1 MKYGL
6 PSLLYLGSKSQ
17 FAKFQCPHCYFPFWL
32 AKSTCKLLSSWLFEA
47 WDESFQNSR
56 YPPLYTNFLNIL
68 RANWKRH
75 ECCWIGAILMEWKLI
90 HENSWNLFDEIKFIQ
105 EIPSI
110 TLFHPWSVVHSQFF
124 FCIHV
129 NWVTF
134 CMVHCQAGCPIELHR
149 FVVLCSAYSSCSGTQ
164 FSFWCSAK
172 KNIICFYNPT
182 WDSTAQPQRTKI

>member
-1 MKYGL
+1 MVCQVYFTW
-6 PSLLYLGSKSQ
+6 GSKSQ

-32 AKSTCKLLSSWLFEA
+32 AKSTCTLLSSWLFEA

-56 YPPLYTNFLNIL
+56 YPLYTNFLNIL
-68 RANWKRH
+68 RANWKAWMLWNWSH
-75 ECCWIGAILMEWKLI
+75 PNGMEAYSWKFI
-90 HENSWNLFDEIKFIQ
+90 KSFDEIKFIQ

-134 CMVHCQAGCPIELHR
+134 CMVYCQAGCPIELHR
-149 FVVLCSAYSSCSGTQ
+149 FVVLCSA
-164 FSFWCSAK
+164 
-172 KNIICFYNPT
+172 
-182 WDSTAQPQRTKI
+182 